1 MTPQEAFKLG
11 FLARCVEGGLSDEQ
25 TNALAKRAADLVGEQ
40 EKSAEGIADAVGKT
54 IGGVMEAGGKA
65 VYPLAALALATPPAL
80 GGLAAYFKNQATDID
95 EDDVESVKKQEL
107 IAQYK
112 RMADQLRRQKQLRD
126 YKQERQR
133 TGQVFL

>member
-1 MTPQEAFKLG
+1 MTPQEAFKIG

-40 EKSAEGIADAVGKT
+40 EKSASITEAAGKA
-54 IGGVMEAGGKA
+54 IGGVMEAGGKV

-95 EDDVESVKKQEL
+95 EDDVESVKRQEL
-107 IAQYK
+107 IAQYR

>member
-40 EKSAEGIADAVGKT
+40 EKSADAPDLAGKAL
-54 IGGVMEAGGKA
+54 GGVAEATGKA
-65 VYPLAALALATPPAL
+65 FWPLVGLAASAPPAL
-80 GGLAAYFKNQATDID
+80 GGLAAYFKNQATDIN

-107 IAQYK
+107 IAQYR

>member
-40 EKSAEGIADAVGKT
+40 EKSAFTADAAGKV

-95 EDDVESVKKQEL
+95 EDDVESVKRQEL
-107 IAQYK
+107 IAQYR